1 MASMIR
7 PLLMLAAALAA
18 TLATTPA
25 AAQYDADRAIRNY
38 QALIRGTRHFH
49 DLSAIEQQEV
59 REVDR
64 LLRRE
69 VDTRSGKQR
78 CIDDEI
84 ARSDGTVTYLE
95 RRVIEL
101 KCSQH

>member
-1 MASMIR
+1 MKRS
-7 PLLMLAAALAA
+7 LLFLAVVLAA
-18 TLATTPA
+18 TSAATPA
-25 AAQYDADRAIRNY
+25 AGQYRADRALKNY
-38 QALIRGTRHFH
+38 QALTRGTKQLHH
-49 DLSAIEQQEV
+49 LSPIEQEEV

-69 VDTRSGKQR
+69 VDTRNGKQR

-84 ARSDGTVTYLE
+84 TRSDGTVTYLE